1 MHNFS
6 CFAVAPSLVPIS
18 HPVPVRS
25 RRSRLEGADPARA
38 KKVGVS
44 PGFLGVTTDSLLGTF
59 VGEYFFQ
66 STFGWPIFIW
76 NVFEY
81 CRFATFATM
90 GSLVWPPW
98 VIMLVIPGKIFRMAA
113 YYSPTVGWATT
124 CHRPSWAG
132 FPPLNSGNQWAGFTI
147 INMPQGSPPSDP

>member
-1 MHNFS
+1 M
-6 CFAVAPSLVPIS
+6 APSLVPIS

-66 STFGWPIFIW
+66 STFG
-76 NVFEY
+76 
-81 CRFATFATM
+81 
-90 GSLVWPPW
+90 
-98 VIMLVIPGKIFRMAA
+98 
-113 YYSPTVGWATT
+113 
-124 CHRPSWAG
+124 
-132 FPPLNSGNQWAGFTI
+132 
-147 INMPQGSPPSDP
+147 